1 MQQVLVMAHVDLVSS
16 MHAVECKANVPC
28 TTVINSMTSQPQ
40 EQSLDSMTLQLQ
52 EAACGC
58 EAWFPDPVC

>member
-28 TTVINSMTSQPQ
+28 TTVITQFN
-40 EQSLDSMTLQLQ
+40 DI
-52 EAACGC
+52 AATRTIT
-58 EAWFPDPVC
+58 